1 MSGLREFV
9 GSPVKILTSD
19 GRLFVGNL
27 EGYDQNTNVVLTMST
42 ERAFSSKAST
52 QEKSI
57 GGVVIRGDDVI
68 CVGSYDGEIEKSTDY
83 TKIFAEELKDTKN
96 PLK

>member
-27 EGYDQNTNVVLTMST
+27 EGYDQNTNVVLTMSK

-52 QEKSI
+52 QEKII

>member
-9 GSPVKILTSD
+9 GSSVKILTSD

-27 EGYDQNTNVVLTMST
+27 EGYDQNTNVVLTMSK

-52 QEKSI
+52 QEKNI

-68 CVGSYDGEIEKSTDY
+68 CIGSYDREIEKSTDY